1 MKKFKRIAA
10 LLLALVMVF
19 ALCACDSG
27 DKGTDKGK
35 DDVKKTDAELAVGKW
50 ETKVNMSTILK
61 ELGDYDEL
69 EELLMYFDFSRVD
82 ISLTV
87 EFDKSG
93 SYELV
98 YSVNESQLMS
108 MFRDGMEMMLDDML
122 VGTGYT
128 IEDLAA
134 DENMTRDEYLDA
146 LIEQSL
152 DSDDL
157 MSSIEESNESGTF
170 EMKDG
175 KLYLIES
182 GDEKED
188 GDYIEYTIDDDEL
201 VFVTEYDDG
210 EEEYSVIFPMTF
222 ERA

>member
-98 YSVNESQLMS
+98 YSVNESQLMA

>member
-1 MKKFKRIAA
+1 
-10 LLLALVMVF
+10 
-19 ALCACDSG
+19 
-27 DKGTDKGK
+27 
-35 DDVKKTDAELAVGKW
+35 
-50 ETKVNMSTILK
+50 
-61 ELGDYDEL
+61 
-69 EELLMYFDFSRVD
+69 MYFDFSRVD

-98 YSVNESQLMS
+98 YSVNESQLMA